1 MFQSDVIKTDT
12 INLNIIGLIS
22 DTTVEI
28 PYPLLFKE
36 KPNFGLQY
44 INQIYNYYQVTTDGK
59 LKIKVFSPF
68 PESIE
73 IQAWFSNFNIIDT
86 TVVFIKVLPP
96 TDSEV
101 YAPKSNCSKVYCLD
115 TTWTDNSTTVT
126 LCKISSSLL
135 QMYSCCPIVV

>member
-12 INLNIIGLIS
+12 INLNIIGLTS

-36 KPNFGLQY
+36 KPYFGLQY

-68 PESIE
+68 PNPLKFKLGFQISI
-73 IQAWFSNFNIIDT
+73 
-86 TVVFIKVLPP
+86 
-96 TDSEV
+96 
-101 YAPKSNCSKVYCLD
+101 
-115 TTWTDNSTTVT
+115 
-126 LCKISSSLL
+126 
-135 QMYSCCPIVV
+135 